1 MDLITQAH
9 QRIQQGEVIA
19 YPTEAVF
26 GLGCDPFNQQAVLR
40 LLALKQRAVEKG
52 LILVAAHPQAFAGL
66 TLLNHQAWSDQV
78 LSSWQDPNQAIS
90 WVLPKTD
97 LCPTWISGA
106 HDSVAVRVSH
116 HPIVKA
122 LCGDGVLVSTSAN
135 PAGEEPARSCQ
146 QVNDY
151 FADQVW
157 CLDAALGGLAQPS
170 QIWHAQTGQRL
181 R

>member
-1 MDLITQAH
+1 MDLITQAQ
-9 QRIQQGEVIA
+9 QRIQQGDVIA

-26 GLGCDPFNQQAVLR
+26 GLGCDPFNQQAVLQ

-52 LILVAAHPQAFAGL
+52 LILVAANPQALADL
-66 TLLNHQAWSDQV
+66 TLLNHQAWSQHV
-78 LSSWQDPNQAIS
+78 LNSWQDTNQAIS
-90 WVLPKTD
+90 WVLPKTN
-97 LCPTWISGA
+97 LCPAWISGA

-135 PAGEEPARSCQ
+135 PAGKEPARSCQ

-157 CLDAALGGLAQPS
+157 CLDAPLGGLAQPS

>member
-1 MDLITQAH
+1 MDLITQA
-9 QRIQQGEVIA
+9 QQKIQQGEVIA

-26 GLGCDPFNQQAVLR
+26 GLGCDPFNQQAVLQ

-52 LILVAAHPQAFAGL
+52 LILVAAFPQAFADL
-66 TLLNHQAWSDQV
+66 TLLNHQTWSKQV
-78 LSSWQDPNQAIS
+78 LTSWQDTNQAIS
-90 WVLPKTD
+90 WVVPKTD
-97 LCPTWISGA
+97 LCPTWISGV
-106 HDSVAVRVSH
+106 HDSVAIRVSH
-116 HPIVKA
+116 HPTVKA

-146 QVNDY
+146 KVNEY

-157 CLDAALGGLAQPS
+157 CLDAPLGGLAQPS
-170 QIWHAQTGQRL
+170 QIWNAQTGQRL